1 MLKGLPDLGRP
12 LNAPGS
18 VFAAFERPDLAV
30 ALPDRLL
37 LERDPDGSPAL
48 LLTLV
53 RGGTGVGSTGGLLEL
68 GVAADADLAAAG
80 AALAAAGTP
89 ARLTGATLEGGV
101 LALSARLGPA
111 VPEELVPALPLTPD
125 QLTRARA
132 MAELDATGAT
142 LAARLLTTGTL
153 PATATV
159 RVTVRAVAP
168 RLPLTVTVDPHAVAL
183 RLARRF
189 GAGAAV
195 TLEELASGLDELLA
209 DPAVTVEGDTATL
222 DGEARRRV
230 LGLRLAER
238 FTIPEPAATL
248 RLRLRDPGEVPSG
261 HERRDL
267 AEPAAVALHR
277 LLSFDPFA
285 LARDLAGGSADRL
298 VRTVDVPELVTGRT
312 TITLMSNLPEPVA
325 GLIALFADLR
335 VPPAPPRRPQPVT
348 AGGTLDPPDR
358 TAVVTV
364 TLAPGEDLAGE
375 ARLRALLEGSDGAAE
390 LEGPWQ
396 PATRTPLRL
405 AGDAFPVPLTVLRA
419 SAALLG
425 DAVVEVRGER
435 RTVARLDTGTPT
447 AGVPR
452 LAGDGPLRLVV
463 RPTGPGQTIEEP
475 LGEEPRIDLDAATL
489 PGFGAHQAQVTTG
502 RAPGPAGLLVEW
514 QAEGASDPEAVLGS
528 VRLSSERPSADIG
541 WTATSPFQP
550 GVRLRVSG
558 AGSPGSWSRPI
569 APAEGLVIMV
579 DGAGDDRQAVVV
591 DGVELRPDPA
601 DPWAW
606 VYVPPGPFVDAG
618 TDGRPAIGLIEAGPV
633 AFLQVTTC
641 LDMTETA
648 RDGLQA
654 TLRRRH
660 GTRAMVRAMPVVVRR
675 TAVELRGPD
684 GSWTAVAEGTGS
696 GIAPWTTA
704 LSATLTADQAGAV
717 RAAMDGRRDAVRLAA
732 IFDVP
737 GTAAIERD
745 RTATTGAATTTTT
758 TTAATTTT
766 ATAEVH
772 VTEEL
777 SSAGPAPARTV
788 QQTHDLADLLA
799 AT

>member
-1 MLKGLPDLGRP
+1 MLEGLPDLGRP
-12 LNAPGS
+12 LNAPGT

-37 LERDPDGSPAL
+37 LERNRDGSPAL

-53 RGGTGVGSTGGLLEL
+53 RGGTGVGSTGGLLDL

-89 ARLTGATLEGGV
+89 ARLTGATLEEGV

-111 VPEELVPALPLTPD
+111 APEELGPALPLTPD

-132 MAELDATGAT
+132 VAELDAAGAA
-142 LAARLLTTGTL
+142 LAARLLTSGTL
-153 PATATV
+153 PVTATV
-159 RVTVRAVAP
+159 RVTMRAVAP
-168 RLPLTVTVDPHAVAL
+168 RLPLAVTVDPRAVAL
-183 RLARRF
+183 RLAGRF
-189 GAGAAV
+189 ATGAAV
-195 TLEELASGLDELLA
+195 TLEELAGGLDELLT
-209 DPAVTVEGDTATL
+209 DPAVTVEGDPATF

-238 FTIPEPAATL
+238 FAVPEPAATL
-248 RLRLRDPGEVPSG
+248 RLRLRDPGELPSG
-261 HERRDL
+261 RERRDL

-285 LARDLAGGSADRL
+285 VARDLAGGSADRL
-298 VRTVDVPELVTGRT
+298 VRTVDVPELETGRT
-312 TITLMSNLPEPVA
+312 TVTLMSNLPEPVA

-335 VPPAPPRRPQPVT
+335 VPPAPPRRPQGIT
-348 AGGTLDPPDR
+348 AGGILRPPDR

-375 ARLRALLEGSDGAAE
+375 ARLRALLDGPDGAAE

-396 PATRTPLRL
+396 PATGTPLRL

-435 RTVARLDTGTPT
+435 RTVARLDAGTPT

-463 RPTGPGQTIEEP
+463 RPTGPGRTIEEP

-502 RAPGPAGLLVEW
+502 RAPGQAGLLVEW

-528 VRLSSERPSADIG
+528 VRLTSERPSAAIG

-579 DGAGDDRQAVVV
+579 DGAGDDRRPVVV
-591 DGVELRPDPA
+591 DGVELRPDPG

-606 VYVPPGPFVDAG
+606 MYVPPGPFVDGGA
-618 TDGRPAIGLIEAGPV
+618 DGRPAIGLIEAGPV

-641 LDMTETA
+641 LDMTEVA
-648 RDGLQA
+648 RDRLLGA
-654 TLRRRH
+654 LRRRH
-660 GTRAMVRAMPVVVRR
+660 GTRVMVRAVPVVVRR
-675 TAVELRGPD
+675 TVVELRGPD
-684 GSWTAVAEGTGS
+684 GGWTAVAEGAGS
-696 GIAPWTTA
+696 GVAPWTTA
-704 LSATLTADQAGAV
+704 LSATLTADQAGVV

-732 IFDVP
+732 TFDVP
-737 GTAAIERD
+737 DTAAVERD
-745 RTATTGAATTTTT
+745 ATASAGATATTT
-758 TTAATTTT
+758 TTAATTTI
-766 ATAEVH
+766 AAEVH
-772 VTEEL
+772 VTEQI

-788 QQTHDLADLLA
+788 RQTHDLADLLA

>member
-1 MLKGLPDLGRP
+1 MLQGLPDLGQP
-12 LNAPGS
+12 LNPPGS
-18 VFAAFERPDLAV
+18 VLAAFERPDLAV

-53 RGGTGVGSTGGLLEL
+53 RGGTGIGATGGLLDL
-68 GVAADADLAAAG
+68 GIVADTDLAAAG
-80 AALAAAGTP
+80 AALAAAGRP
-89 ARLTGATLEGGV
+89 ARLTGAALEGGM

-111 VPEELVPALPLTPD
+111 VPEELLPALPLTPD

-132 MAELDATGAT
+132 LAELDATGAA
-142 LAARLLTTGTL
+142 LAARLLATGTL
-153 PATATV
+153 PVTATV

-168 RLPLTVTVDPHAVAL
+168 RLPLAVTFDPRAVAL
-183 RLARRF
+183 RLAGRL

-195 TLEELASGLDELLA
+195 TPEELAGGLDELLA
-209 DPAVTVEGDTATL
+209 GPVVAVEGDPATL

-238 FTIPEPAATL
+238 FVVPEPAATL
-248 RLRLRDPGEVPSG
+248 RLRLRDPGQVPSG
-261 HERRDL
+261 HERHDL

-298 VRTVDVPELVTGRT
+298 VRTVDVPELDTGRT
-312 TITLMSNLPEPVA
+312 TVTLMANLPEPVP

-335 VPPAPPRRPQPVT
+335 VPPAPPRRPQGVT
-348 AGGTLDPPDR
+348 AGDSLDLPDR

-364 TLAPGEDLAGE
+364 ALAPGEELAGE
-375 ARLRALLEGSDGAAE
+375 ARLRALLDGPDGAAE

-435 RTVARLDTGTPT
+435 RTVARLDVGMPT
-447 AGVPR
+447 AAVPR

-463 RPTGPGQTIEEP
+463 RPTGPGRTIEEQ
-475 LGEEPRIDLDAATL
+475 LGEQPRIDLDAAAL
-489 PGFGAHQAQVTTG
+489 PGFGAHHAQVTTG
-502 RAPGPAGLLVEW
+502 RAPGQAGLLVEW
-514 QAEGASDPEAVLGS
+514 QPEGASDPEAVTGS
-528 VRLSSERPSADIG
+528 VRLTPERPSADIG

-558 AGSPGSWSRPI
+558 AGSPGSWSRPV

-579 DGAGDDRQAVVV
+579 DGTEDDRETVVV
-591 DGVELRPDPA
+591 DGLELRPDLA
-601 DPWAW
+601 DRWTW
-606 VYVPPGPFVDAG
+606 LYVPPGPFLDADA
-618 TDGRPAIGLIEAGPV
+618 DGRPGIGLIEAGPV
-633 AFLQVTTC
+633 AFLQATTR
-641 LDMTETA
+641 LDMTEGA
-648 RDGLQA
+648 RDRLLGA
-654 TLRRRH
+654 LRRRH
-660 GTRAMVRAMPVVVRR
+660 GTRAMVRAVPVVVRR
-675 TAVELRGPD
+675 TTLELRGPD
-684 GSWTAVAEGTGS
+684 GGWTAVAEGTGS
-696 GIAPWTTA
+696 GVAPWTTA

-717 RAAMDGRRDAVRLAA
+717 QAAMDGRRDTVRLAA
-732 IFDVP
+732 TFEVP
-737 GTAAIERD
+737 GAAAIERET
-745 RTATTGAATTTTT
+745 TATAGATATTTTR
-758 TTAATTTT
+758 ATTTT
-766 ATAEVH
+766 AEVH
-772 VTEEL
+772 VSEEI
-777 SSAGPAPARTV
+777 SSAGPAPARTI

>member
-53 RGGTGVGSTGGLLEL
+53 RGGTGVGSTGGLLDL

-101 LALSARLGPA
+101 LALSARLGPG

-132 MAELDATGAT
+132 VAELDATGAT

-168 RLPLTVTVDPHAVAL
+168 RLPLAVTVDPHAVAL

-189 GAGAAV
+189 GAGAGI
-195 TLEELASGLDELLA
+195 TLEELAGGLDELLA

-238 FTIPEPAATL
+238 FAIPEPAATL
-248 RLRLRDPGEVPSG
+248 RVRLRDPGDLPSG

-267 AEPAAVALHR
+267 AEPAPVALHR

-312 TITLMSNLPEPVA
+312 TVTLMSNLPEPVA

-335 VPPAPPRRPQPVT
+335 VPPAPPRRPQGIT

-375 ARLRALLEGSDGAAE
+375 ARLRALLEGPDGAAE

-419 SAALLG
+419 SAALLR

-463 RPTGPGQTIEEP
+463 RPTGPGRTIEEP

-502 RAPGPAGLLVEW
+502 RAQAGLLVEW
-514 QAEGASDPEAVLGS
+514 QAEGAPDPEAVLGS
-528 VRLSSERPSADIG
+528 VRLSSERPSAAIG

-558 AGSPGSWSRPI
+558 AGSPGSWSRPV

-579 DGAGDDRQAVVV
+579 DGAGDDRQPVVV

-618 TDGRPAIGLIEAGPV
+618 ADGRPAIGLIEAGPV

-641 LDMTETA
+641 LDMTEMA

-660 GTRAMVRAMPVVVRR
+660 GTRVMVRAVPVVVRR
-675 TAVELRGPD
+675 TALELRGPD
-684 GSWTAVAEGTGS
+684 GSWTAVAGGTGS
-696 GIAPWTTA
+696 GVAPWTTA

-732 IFDVP
+732 TFDVP
-737 GTAAIERD
+737 GTATVERD
-745 RTATTGAATTTTT
+745 STATATTTTT
-758 TTAATTTT
+758 AVTTAIAI
-766 ATAEVH
+766 AEVH
-772 VTEEL
+772 VTEEF

>member
-1 MLKGLPDLGRP
+1 MLQRLPDLGRP
-12 LNAPGS
+12 LPAPGS

-30 ALPDRLL
+30 VLPDRLL

-53 RGGTGVGSTGGLLEL
+53 RGGTGVGSTGGLLDL

-101 LALSARLGPA
+101 LTIGARLGPA
-111 VPEELVPALPLTPD
+111 VSEELVPALPLTPD
-125 QLTRARA
+125 QLIRARA
-132 MAELDATGAT
+132 LAELDATGAA

-153 PATATV
+153 PVTATV
-159 RVTVRAVAP
+159 RITLRAVAP
-168 RLPLTVTVDPHAVAL
+168 RLPLAVTFDPHAVAL

-189 GAGAAV
+189 GADAAV
-195 TLEELASGLDELLA
+195 TLEELAGGLDELLT
-209 DPAVTVEGDTATL
+209 DPAVAVEGDPATL
-222 DGEARRRV
+222 AGEARRRV

-238 FTIPEPAATL
+238 FAAPEPAATL
-248 RLRLRDPGEVPSG
+248 RLRLRDPAEVPSG

-267 AEPAAVALHR
+267 AQPTAVALHR

-312 TITLMSNLPEPVA
+312 TVTLMSNLPEPVA
-325 GLIALFADLR
+325 GLIALYADLR
-335 VPPAPPRRPQPVT
+335 IPPAPPRRPQGIT
-348 AGGTLDPPDR
+348 AGDSLDAPGR
-358 TAVVTV
+358 TTEVTV
-364 TLAPGEDLAGE
+364 ALAPGEELAGQ
-375 ARLRALLEGSDGAAE
+375 ARLRALLDGPTGAAE

-396 PATRTPLRL
+396 PATRTPVRL
-405 AGDAFPVPLTVLRA
+405 AADAFPVPLTVLRA
-419 SAALLG
+419 SAALLRE
-425 DAVVEVRGER
+425 AMVEVRGER
-435 RTVARLDTGTPT
+435 RTVARLDAATPST
-447 AGVPR
+447 GVPR

-463 RPTGPGQTIEEP
+463 RPTGPGRTIEEP
-475 LGEEPRIDLDAATL
+475 LDDRPRVDLDAATL
-489 PGFGAHQAQVTTG
+489 PGFGAHQAQVATG
-502 RAPGPAGLLVEW
+502 RAPGQAGLLVEW
-514 QAEGASDPEAVLGS
+514 QPEGASDPEAGLGS
-528 VRLSSERPSADIG
+528 VRLTPERPSAAIG

-558 AGSPGSWSRPI
+558 AGSPGSWSRPV
-569 APAEGLVIMV
+569 APAEGLVIVV
-579 DGAGDDRQAVVV
+579 DGAGDERETVVV
-591 DGVELRPDPA
+591 GGVELRPDPA
-601 DPWAW
+601 DVWSW
-606 VYVPPGPFVDAG
+606 VYVPPGPFLDTGA
-618 TDGRPAIGLIEAGPV
+618 DGRPAIGLIAAGSV
-633 AFLQVTTC
+633 AFLQVTAR

-648 RDGLQA
+648 RDELLG

-660 GTRAMVRAMPVVVRR
+660 GTRAMVRAVPVVVRR
-675 TAVELRGPD
+675 TALEVRGPD
-684 GSWTAVAEGTGS
+684 GGWTAVAEGTGS
-696 GIAPWTTA
+696 GVAPWTTA

-717 RAAMDGRRDAVRLAA
+717 RAAMAGRRDAVRLAA
-732 IFDVP
+732 TFDVP

-745 RTATTGAATTTTT
+745 RTATAGAATTTTT
-758 TTAATTTT
+758 AATTTTT